1 MEYPY
6 IQKSQQ
12 QMFWTPYLYNVT
24 ILSNRKEKL
33 NKALPI
39 QKSMKIIKKPKNL
52 LTIPIKNNNN

>member
-1 MEYPY
+1 
-6 IQKSQQ
+6 
-12 QMFWTPYLYNVT
+12 MFWTPYLYNVT